1 MSTSSTTQS
10 TTPTDPLLEPF
21 RLGHVQLRNRIFSS
35 SHAPGYNTD
44 GIPNERYMAY
54 HEEKAKGGIGLT
66 MIGGSSNV
74 SPDSASL
81 WGQLYFGSDAIID
94 PLSEMTERIHRHGT
108 AVMCQ
113 ITHMGRRNVS
123 NDGDWLPLIAP
134 SPIREPMHRGW
145 PKEMEKS
152 DIRRVVADF
161 GAAAIR
167 ARAGGLDGIELCA
180 TSHLIDQ
187 FWTPLANRRTD
198 EYGGSIEN
206 RLRFTVEVLESIREA
221 IGTDILVGIRMI
233 GDEAQIGG
241 LSREESADI
250 AQRLASSGLL
260 DFMNISY
267 SSLATEDGLSKAIPP
282 SGTPLMPFVSLAASI
297 KQVVDLP
304 VLHATRITDVAS
316 ARHAI
321 SAGLID
327 LAGMTRAHFAD
338 PHIVAK
344 LERGDEARIRV
355 CVGASYCINRLHQGL
370 ESVCI
375 QNPATGRE
383 THIPQLVSK
392 ASGAS
397 KKAVVIGA
405 GPAGLEAA
413 RVLAERGHRVVLF
426 EAQDRVG
433 GQVVLAARA
442 SARQAELLGIIGW
455 LEQELEHLG
464 VDVRLNSPVDDS
476 DVAREEPDIVIA
488 ATGGFPDASFLDSG
502 DELVFSTWD
511 VLSGNAQVTGS
522 VLIYDDHGGEP
533 APSVAEFLSARGV
546 SDIELVTPDRLVAQD
561 LAATTGPA
569 YLHMLYEN
577 GIEMSP
583 DHQLVRVERIDGMLH
598 ARLRNVH
605 TRREVIRVV
614 DAVVFEHGVVPNDQP
629 YVSLRDTSSN
639 GGVVD
644 IGALTS
650 STPQPTSGEG
660 FVLYR
665 IGDAVASRGIA
676 AAIYDARRLCQLL

>member
-1 MSTSSTTQS
+1 MSQEQTGTG
-10 TTPTDPLLEPF
+10 DPLLEPF
-21 RLGHVQLRNRIFSS
+21 LLGNVRLRNRIFSS

-44 GIPNERYMAY
+44 GTPSERYVAY

-74 SPDSASL
+74 SPDSPSL
-81 WGQLYFGSDAIID
+81 WGQLDFGSDAIID
-94 PLSEMTERIHRHGT
+94 PLGDMTERIRQHET

-123 NDGDWLPLIAP
+123 NEGDWLPTIAP
-134 SPIREPMHRGW
+134 SPVREPMHRGW
-145 PKEMEKS
+145 PKQMEHS

-161 GAAAIR
+161 GAAAKR

-187 FWTPLANRRTD
+187 FWTPLVNRRTD

-206 RLRFTVEVLESIREA
+206 RLRFTFEVLESIREA
-221 IGTDILVGIRMI
+221 IGTDIVVGLRMI
-233 GDEAQIGG
+233 GDEDEIGG
-241 LSREESADI
+241 LSRQESAEI
-250 AQRLASSGLL
+250 AQRLARSGLL
-260 DFMNISY
+260 DFVNITS
-267 SSLATEDGLSKAIPP
+267 SSLATEEGLSKAIPP

-297 KQVVDLP
+297 KAAVDIP

-321 SAGLID
+321 SSGLID
-327 LAGMTRAHFAD
+327 LAGMTRAHIAD

-344 LERGDEARIRV
+344 LERGDEDRIRI

-383 THIPQLVSK
+383 TLIPQLVSRS
-392 ASGAS
+392 SGPP
-397 KKAVVIGA
+397 KKAVIVGA

-413 RVLAERGHRVVLF
+413 RVLGERGHRVVLF

-442 SARQAELLGIIGW
+442 SERQAELAGIIGW
-455 LEQELEHLG
+455 LEQEAVHAGADVQLSTL
-464 VDVRLNSPVDDS
+464 VDQADIARQQP
-476 DVAREEPDIVIA
+476 DVVII
-488 ATGGFPDASFLDSG
+488 ATGGLPDTSFLESG
-502 DELVFSTWD
+502 EELVHSTWD
-511 VLSGNAQVTGS
+511 VLAGNAIVAGK
-522 VLIYDDHGGEP
+522 VLIYDDHGAEQ
-533 APSVAEFLSARGV
+533 APSVAEYLSGRGV
-546 SDIELVTPDRLVAQD
+546 SDIELITPDRLVAQD

-569 YLHMLYEN
+569 YLEMLYESN
-577 GIEMSP
+577 VAMTP
-583 DHQLVRVERIDGMLH
+583 DHRVVSVKRDGSMLE
-598 ARLRNVH
+598 ATLRNVH
-605 TRREVIRVV
+605 TRRECWRIVDTVV
-614 DAVVFEHGVVPNDQP
+614 VEHGVVPNDEL
-629 YVSLRDTSSN
+629 YRDLREASSN
-639 GGVVD
+639 GGTID
-644 IGALTS
+644 IAALTS
-650 STPQPTSGEG
+650 GEPQPVPSDG
-660 FVLYR
+660 FALYR

-676 AAIYDARRLCQLL
+676 AAIYEARRLCQLL